1 MKKQKAKEIRAIA
14 YILPEVYEKHRT
26 SKLGSDILKE
36 NKDAKDAKGNP
47 IKAKRKYTT
56 TIAKPV
62 NHENKLKGIYERAV
76 REHQDPDKALMA
88 YQEAVH
94 NLYAQQQMQK
104 EESIKEV

>member
-14 YILPEVYEKHRT
+14 FILPEVYEKHRT
-26 SKLGSDILKE
+26 RELGKDILKRLPDS
-36 NKDAKDAKGNP
+36 KDRQGKP
-47 IKAKRKYTT
+47 IKRDWWYTT
-56 TIAKPV
+56 TIGKLV
-62 NHENKLKGIYERAV
+62 NHENKLKEIYERAV